1 MKNKTYNLTKFIKSK
16 NSSPIIERNE
26 KNERKSNSQTP
37 PKNNLKIYH
46 NKIKEKKL
54 IINLDD
60 TLIHYSNDYIE
71 KPDLTITQNILN
83 ENNQKIKKYI
93 YINFHYGTIP
103 FIEEISL
110 YYEIIIF
117 TTLISSIGEIILN
130 IIDPQKRIN
139 YKLYCDNCELIQEK
153 KIIKDLNLFGDV
165 KKIVLLDN
173 SCSPIYNEENRIP
186 INNWFDDYKNLELFK
201 LIPILKNLYGFY
213 DVKTEINKFVQNNT
227 FIWGKAIVW
236 IRDFLLNSTYL
247 NDIDNILKM
256 EKTNV
261 DILINS
267 HRNRENNQ
275 NKVFNTYNTISSIYD
290 EFNKSIDLNFFDKEL
305 NGFNID
311 NDNKSKEKTNNI
323 SKKNRNDFIKIT
335 NEFNDNNSK
344 NEKEEN
350 DYYLKRVETEEN
362 KNYGKD
368 FNKFINHPNK
378 KIIYKNDKKNH
389 FVKINSIMNKK
400 QFKLCK
406 KPILSSLKGIIMKK
420 ISNEKHMNT
429 SHDNVFCQFIKK
441 KSYINKNIRNTKVHL
456 SHEKVEKKNT
466 YKFISKNNKNNLNY
480 NTLSIKRGNHNPSFS
495 INLSNSVNNSNC

>member
-1 MKNKTYNLTKFIKSK
+1 MKNKKYNLTKFIKSK
-16 NSSPIIERNE
+16 NSSPIVER
-26 KNERKSNSQTP
+26 NERKSNSQTP
-37 PKNNLKIYH
+37 PKNNNLKIYY

-54 IINLDD
+54 LINLDD
-60 TLIHYSNDYIE
+60 TLIHSSNNYIQN
-71 KPDLTITQNILN
+71 PDLTITQQIIN
-83 ENNQKIKKYI
+83 ENNQKTKKYI

-103 FIEEISL
+103 FIEEISF

-117 TTLISSIGEIILN
+117 SSLISSIGEIILN

-173 SCSPIYNEENRIP
+173 SSSPIYNEANRIP
-186 INNWFDDYKNLELFK
+186 INNWFDDYKDLELFK

-213 DVKTEINKFVQNNT
+213 DVKTEIGKFVQNNT
-227 FIWGKAIVW
+227 FIWGKAIIW

-247 NDIDNILKM
+247 NDIDNVLKM

-261 DILINS
+261 DILLNS

-275 NKVFNTYNTISSIYD
+275 NKVYNTCNTISNIYD

-305 NGFNID
+305 NNFNIS
-311 NDNKSKEKTNNI
+311 NENNNKEKKNSI
-323 SKKNRNDFIKIT
+323 SKNRNDFIKIT
-335 NEFNDNNSK
+335 NDYDYNNYK
-344 NEKEEN
+344 IEKDEN
-350 DYYLKRVETEEN
+350 DYYLNKIESEEN
-362 KNYGKD
+362 KNYKKD

-378 KIIYKNDKKNH
+378 RTIYKNDKKDH
-389 FVKINSIMNKK
+389 FVKINSINKK
-400 QFKLCK
+400 RFKLCK

-420 ISNEKHMNT
+420 IINEKRLNT

-441 KSYINKNIRNTKVHL
+441 KSNIKQNIRNTKVHN
-456 SHEKVEKKNT
+456 SQEKVEKKKT
-466 YKFISKNNKNNLNY
+466 YKFISKTNKNNLNY
-480 NTLSIKRGNHNPSFS
+480 NTLIIKRGNHNPSYS
-495 INLSNSVNNSNC
+495 INLSNSINNSNC

>member
-1 MKNKTYNLTKFIKSK
+1 MKNKKYNLTKFIKSK

-26 KNERKSNSQTP
+26 RKSNSQTP
-37 PKNNLKIYH
+37 PKNNIKIYH
-46 NKIKEKKL
+46 NTIKEKKL
-54 IINLDD
+54 LINLDD

-71 KPDLTITQNILN
+71 NPDLTITQHIIN
-83 ENNQKIKKYI
+83 ENNQKIKQYI

-103 FIEEISL
+103 FIEEISF

-117 TTLISSIGEIILN
+117 TSLTSSIGEIILN

-227 FIWGKAIVW
+227 FIWGKAIIW

-275 NKVFNTYNTISSIYD
+275 NKFYNTFNTISNIYD

-323 SKKNRNDFIKIT
+323 TKKNRNDFIKIT

-441 KSYINKNIRNTKVHL
+441 KSYINNNIRNTKVHL
-456 SHEKVEKKNT
+456 SHEKVEKKNG
-466 YKFISKNNKNNLNY
+466 YKFISKNNTKNLNY
-480 NTLSIKRGNHNPSFS
+480 HTLTIKRGNHNPSYS
-495 INLSNSVNNSNC
+495 INLSNSISNSNC